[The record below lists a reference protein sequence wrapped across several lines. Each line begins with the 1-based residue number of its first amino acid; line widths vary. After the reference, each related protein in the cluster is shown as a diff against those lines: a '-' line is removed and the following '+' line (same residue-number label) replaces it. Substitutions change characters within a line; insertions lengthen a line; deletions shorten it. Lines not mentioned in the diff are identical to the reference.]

1 MGDLQTG
8 HAAESI
14 IMPYDPANIFAKIIS
29 GELPCH
35 KVYEDETALV
45 MMDIFPQSKGHTLVI
60 PKAPS
65 RNLLD
70 ADPAMLGAVMPLLQ
84 KVARAVQAATGA
96 DGLRL
101 AQFNEAPAGQ
111 TVFHLHFHLI
121 PVYDGVPLGAHGGG
135 KADDGELAALA
146 SEIAAQL

>member
-1 MGDLQTG
+1 MT
-8 HAAESI
+8 
-14 IMPYDPANIFAKIIS
+14 YDSTNIFAKILK

-35 KVYEDETALV
+35 KVYEDEAALV
-45 MMDIFPQSKGHTLVI
+45 MMDIFPQSKGHTLVV

-70 ADPAMLGAVMPLLQ
+70 ADPAAISAIMPLVQ
-84 KVARAVQAATGA
+84 KVARAVKAATNA
-96 DGLRL
+96 DGIRL

-121 PVYDGVPLGAHGGG
+121 PAYEGIPLAAHAGG
-135 KADDGELAALA
+135 KADDAELAALA
-146 SEIAAQL
+146 QDIAARL

>member
-1 MGDLQTG
+1 M
-8 HAAESI
+8 S
-14 IMPYDPANIFAKIIS
+14 YDPTNIFAKILK

-35 KVYEDETALV
+35 RVYEDETALV

-60 PKAPS
+60 PKAQS

-70 ADPAMLGAVMPLLQ
+70 AEPATLSAVMPLVQ
-84 KVARAVQAATGA
+84 RVARAVQTATQA
-96 DGLRL
+96 DGIRL

-121 PVYDGVPLGAHGGG
+121 PAYEGVALGAHASGR
-135 KADDGELAALA
+135 ADDSELAQLAKDITAAL
-146 SEIAAQL
+146 

>member
-1 MGDLQTG
+1 M
-8 HAAESI
+8 S
-14 IMPYDPANIFAKIIS
+14 YDPNNIFATILK
-29 GELPCH
+29 GDMPCH

-60 PKAPS
+60 PKAAS

-70 ADPAMLGAVMPLLQ
+70 ADPAALSALMPLVQ
-84 KVARAVQAATGA
+84 RVAQAVKAATNA
-96 DGLRL
+96 DGVRL

-121 PVYDGVPLGAHGGG
+121 PVYEGVALGPHAGSR
-135 KADDGELAALA
+135 ADDAELAALA
-146 SEIAAQL
+146 KDIGAHI

>member
-1 MGDLQTG
+1 MT
-8 HAAESI
+8 
-14 IMPYDPANIFAKIIS
+14 YDPTNIFAKILK

-35 KVYEDETALV
+35 KVYEDDTALV
-45 MMDIFPQSKGHTLVI
+45 MMDIFPQSQGHTLVI

-70 ADPAMLGAVMPLLQ
+70 ADPAALAEVIPLVQ
-84 KVARAVQAATGA
+84 RVAKAVQSATKA

-111 TVFHLHFHLI
+111 TVFHLHFHII
-121 PVYDGVPLGAHGGG
+121 PAYEGTALGVHATGR
-135 KADDGELAALA
+135 ADDGELAQLA
-146 SEIAAQL
+146 KTIAAAL

>member
-1 MGDLQTG
+1 MT
-8 HAAESI
+8 
-14 IMPYDPANIFAKIIS
+14 YDPTNIFAKILK

-35 KVYEDETALV
+35 KVYEDDTALV
-45 MMDIFPQSKGHTLVI
+45 MLDIFPQSKGHTLVI

-70 ADPAMLGAVMPLLQ
+70 ADPAALSAVMPLVQRVAKALQ
-84 KVARAVQAATGA
+84 TVTKA
-96 DGLRL
+96 DGIRL

-121 PVYDGVPLGAHGGG
+121 PAYEGTALGAHASGR
-135 KADDGELAALA
+135 ADDAELAQLA
-146 SEIAAQL
+146 KDLAAVL